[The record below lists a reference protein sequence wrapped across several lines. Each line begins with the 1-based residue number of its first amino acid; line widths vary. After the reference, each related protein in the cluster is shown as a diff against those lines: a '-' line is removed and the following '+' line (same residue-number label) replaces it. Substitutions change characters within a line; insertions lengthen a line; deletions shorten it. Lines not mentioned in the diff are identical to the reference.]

1 MTTFIQLHL
10 LTFAPPANLNRDDT
24 GRPKTAL
31 VGGDLRL
38 RLSSQSLKRAWRT
51 SDVFATRL
59 KDRLGKRTK
68 RFGEDIVQSLIF
80 NQQLAPDEAL
90 AIARRVIVAF
100 GKPEDEK
107 DKHLEHTKQL
117 AFLSP
122 QEKQAAIDLA
132 ARIAAGEKI
141 DDKKIAAAIL
151 HRADTAADIAM
162 FGRMFADNPDFNREA
177 AVQVAHAITTHRVEV
192 EDDFYTAVDDL
203 NTREDTGAGF
213 VGEAGFGSGL
223 FYLYICI
230 DTDLLVSNLAGDS
243 SLAAD
248 AVGALVEAAATVAP
262 AGKRA
267 SFASHLRASYL
278 LCEKGSDQPRS
289 LAAAFARAV
298 PARDALAGS
307 VQRLRELRQGF
318 ATAYGAGD
326 VEAIEMNVA
335 EPAASLA
342 DVLAFACDWKA

>member
-51 SDVFATRL
+51 SDVFAARL